1 MRVVGYIRV
10 SSKKQIE
17 GYSLKLQTNKIKEY
31 CKLMEYEL
39 VEIYEDRGIS
49 GMSLDKRDGFKDMVN
64 YLKTNNIEGVVVY
77 SLSRL
82 GRKMTDVVS
91 FLEVLKNNGKTFY
104 SIKEGLSND
113 DKIGGLIMNILSSIN
128 QFEVEQIR
136 ERITDVK
143 REKKSKGLVYGKPQ
157 YGWDNVEGKI
167 VKNDK
172 EFKVIKRIK
181 NLRSRG
187 HSWNK
192 ISIRLNDEGIPTKS
206 HGRWNMGTLYNM
218 MKCYQ

>member
-77 SLSRL
+77 SLSR
-82 GRKMTDVVS
+82 
-91 FLEVLKNNGKTFY
+91 
-104 SIKEGLSND
+104 
-113 DKIGGLIMNILSSIN
+113 
-128 QFEVEQIR
+128 
-136 ERITDVK
+136 
-143 REKKSKGLVYGKPQ
+143 
-157 YGWDNVEGKI
+157 
-167 VKNDK
+167 
-172 EFKVIKRIK
+172 
-181 NLRSRG
+181 
-187 HSWNK
+187 
-192 ISIRLNDEGIPTKS
+192 
-206 HGRWNMGTLYNM
+206 
-218 MKCYQ
+218 